1 MLKSGMQ
8 NIQHEISKS
17 PVKVDDGLS
26 ADLIKIMSNADKSE
40 VSPFMKSSWEEQQ
53 KYLNISCKTSIRYH
67 LVIIRYCLAL
77 QAKSAAVHNEIRY
90 DEKNGINFVLVPRQR
105 KLREDF
111 KSNQN

>member
-1 MLKSGMQ
+1 MLKPE
-8 NIQHEISKS
+8 IQILQHKILKS
-17 PVKVDDGLS
+17 SVKVDDGLS

-53 KYLNISCKTSIRYH
+53 KYLNIFCKTSIRYY

-90 DEKNGINFVLVPRQR
+90 YEKNGINFVLVPRQR
-105 KLREDF
+105 RLREDF